1 MTELH
6 ALSVADLS
14 ALLDRGETSSV
25 EIVDALLSRIDR
37 HNGRILALCQVF
49 HEAARDRA
57 KILDAER
64 NGGKVRSALHG
75 IPVSVKECFDIAGEA
90 TTLGIESWRSRRAK
104 NSAAMVTLLEEAGA
118 IVVGR
123 GNLSQTML
131 YPEARNPVYGQ
142 TQNPWS
148 ADHSPGG
155 SSGGDAAAVAAG
167 FVPLAVGSDIGGSIR
182 VPAHFCGISGIKPT
196 LDRLPG
202 RGQRTAL
209 AGQEV
214 VRSQS
219 GPLARTVNDLDLFF
233 GAISTARATE
243 LDGRT
248 PPIAWRS
255 CHGEKLQGIR
265 VGMYNYDGTFKVSD
279 AIARAVGRA
288 ADALRGSGVT
298 VVPFEPPEVAKLL
311 DTYMAAVSADG
322 GLTLLASLADGD
334 MIDPVLRPLM
344 RLVKLPAL
352 ARRALRR
359 GLYATGEVRT
369 ARVVASLGE
378 KTVARLWEL
387 TDEVRQYRFRLL
399 DAMDQAEVDALLCPA
414 FPTPAFGHEGA
425 DGFASALSYSILFN
439 ATQLPAG
446 SVPVT
451 RVRASELRRTYPTD
465 RLDKRAVSIDANS
478 VSLPVGVQVAGKP
491 WQEGLVL
498 ALMAA
503 IETSCRA
510 DHEFPFTPVALP

>member
-1 MTELH
+1 MTELY
-6 ALSVADLS
+6 ALSVAELS
-14 ALLDRGETSSV
+14 ATLDRGETSSAA
-25 EIVDALLSRIDR
+25 IVDALLSRIDS

-49 HEAARDRA
+49 HESARTRA
-57 KILDAER
+57 KALDEER
-64 NGGKVRSALHG
+64 KAGNVRSALHG

-90 TTLGIESWRSRRAK
+90 TTIGLQSWRNRRAK

-118 IVVGR
+118 IVIGR

-142 TQNPWS
+142 TLNPWS
-148 ADHSPGG
+148 AEHSPGG

-167 FVPLAVGSDIGGSIR
+167 FVPLAVGTDIGGSIR
-182 VPAHFCGISGIKPT
+182 VPAHFCGIAGIKPT
-196 LDRLPG
+196 LDRLPA
-202 RGQRTAL
+202 RGQRTVL
-209 AGQEV
+209 AGQEAI
-214 VRSQS
+214 RSQS
-219 GPLARTVNDLDLFF
+219 GPMARTVDDLDLFF
-233 GAISTARATE
+233 GALSTARATE

-248 PPIAWRS
+248 PPLPWKTHRDQ
-255 CHGEKLQGIR
+255 KLDGVR
-265 VGMYNYDGTFKVSD
+265 VGMFTYDGTFKVSD
-279 AIARAVGRA
+279 AIARAVARA
-288 ADALRGSGVT
+288 GDALRGNGVT
-298 VVPFEPPEVAKLL
+298 IVPFEPPEVAKLI
-311 DTYMAAVSADG
+311 DSYMAAVSADG
-322 GLTLLASLADGD
+322 GLTLLASIDDND
-334 MIDPVLRPLM
+334 MIDPVLRPLV

-359 GLYATGEVRT
+359 GLYAAGEVRT

-387 TDEVRQYRFRLL
+387 TDEIRQYRFRLL
-399 DAMDQAEVDALLCPA
+399 DAMAQAQLDALLCPV

-425 DGFASALSYSILFN
+425 DGFASALSYAMIFN

-451 RVRASELRRTYPTD
+451 RVRASELRRTTPTD
-465 RLDKRAVSIDANS
+465 RLDKHAVSIDANS
-478 VSLPVGVQVAGKP
+478 VALPVGVQVAGKP
-491 WQEGLVL
+491 WQESLVL

-510 DHEFPFTPVALP
+510 DHEFPFTPVVL